1 MEQRAIV
8 KQEFDKAS
16 EKDRRTKYIS
26 NPNYVYE
33 PFGWE

>member
-1 MEQRAIV
+1 LEERGKV
-8 KQEFDKAS
+8 KLQFERAS
-16 EKDRRTKYIS
+16 EIEKRTKYTS